1 VATSVAQSVS
11 GHSTGRSFRASQ
23 TSPAH
28 EIHITPTTMAA
39 GRTSMTIGSDSW
51 TAIGYD
57 LRSLIA
63 QVYDVDARRIEFP
76 GAAADARYDVSL
88 TLSDDV
94 DQNVIHRLL
103 QEALKKKFRLAVT
116 PENKTMD
123 VYVLTAPNGPGTALH
138 RHMASVLPGRRAG
151 LATQNS
157 ADGPETEM
165 DDMQQITFIGK
176 ECSGVSSGAGIT
188 MSAETIAEFRR
199 TLEPDMDRLLI
210 DETGLAGNF
219 DFAIGGYANRN
230 ELFKLMREQL
240 GIVVTAAERKVDVL
254 AVRSAQE
261 LDAKNFQAAGSS
273 L

>member
-1 VATSVAQSVS
+1 
-11 GHSTGRSFRASQ
+11 
-23 TSPAH
+23 
-28 EIHITPTTMAA
+28 
-39 GRTSMTIGSDSW
+39 
-51 TAIGYD
+51 
-57 LRSLIA
+57 
-63 QVYDVDARRIEFP
+63 
-76 GAAADARYDVSL
+76 
-88 TLSDDV
+88 
-94 DQNVIHRLL
+94 
-103 QEALKKKFRLAVT
+103 
-116 PENKTMD
+116 
-123 VYVLTAPNGPGTALH
+123 
-138 RHMASVLPGRRAG
+138 
-151 LATQNS
+151 
-157 ADGPETEM
+157 M